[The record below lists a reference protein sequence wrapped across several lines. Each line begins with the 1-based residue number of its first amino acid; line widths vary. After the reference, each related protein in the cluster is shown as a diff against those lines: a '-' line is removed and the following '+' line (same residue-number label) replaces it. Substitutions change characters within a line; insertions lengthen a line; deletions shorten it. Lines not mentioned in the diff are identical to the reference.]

1 MPGLGRS
8 RSRGDH
14 VGVTG
19 SEHNGRTAVVT
30 GAARGIGAAAS
41 RALAGRGA
49 RVVLVARSAE
59 ELERVADGIRSEGG
73 DAVALAADLTGPDWL
88 ADLDGVAPEVDLLV
102 NNAAS
107 FAPYGP
113 LEEVS
118 AEHVRNVLEVGVES
132 ALWLTQRVMG
142 GMKERGFG
150 RIVSV
155 GSVAATH
162 GAGGQVAYATAK
174 AALAGMT
181 RTLAVEGGRS
191 GVTANLVE
199 LGLVETERVETEID
213 PVIRERLVGNTA
225 IGRAGTPEEIARV
238 IAFLCSEE
246 SAYITG
252 AVIPVSGGLGLALYP
267 EQFPEGGRPNS

>member
-1 MPGLGRS
+1 
-8 RSRGDH
+8 
-14 VGVTG
+14 
-19 SEHNGRTAVVT
+19 VT
-30 GAARGIGAAAS
+30 GAARGIGAAAA
-41 RALAGRGA
+41 RALANRGA
-49 RVVLVARSAE
+49 RVVLVARSAQ
-59 ELERVADGIRSEGG
+59 ELAGVADELRAEGG
-73 DAVALAADLTGPDWL
+73 DAVALAADLTGADWL

-118 AEHVRNVLEVGVES
+118 TEAMRAVFEVG
-132 ALWLTQRVMG
+132 ALGALGLTQHVMG

-174 AALAGMT
+174 AALVGMT

-191 GVTANLVE
+191 GVTANLLE
-199 LGLVETERVETEID
+199 LGLVETERVEAEID
-213 PVIRERLVGNTA
+213 PVTRERLIENTA
-225 IGRAGTPEEIARV
+225 VGRAGTVEEVARV

-267 EQFPEGGRPNS
+267 EQFPEGGRPSS

>member
-1 MPGLGRS
+1 M
-8 RSRGDH
+8 
-14 VGVTG
+14 
-19 SEHNGRTAVVT
+19 T
-30 GAARGIGAAAS
+30 GAARGIGAATA
-41 RALAGRGA
+41 RALGADGA

-59 ELERVADGIRSEGG
+59 DLEGVAEGIRSEGG
-73 DAVALAADLTGPDWL
+73 DAIALAADLVGADWL

-102 NNAAS
+102 HCAAS

-113 LEEVS
+113 LEEV
-118 AEHVRNVLEVGVES
+118 AVDVVRNVLEVG
-132 ALWLTQRVMG
+132 ALAALRLSQHVVG

-155 GSVAATH
+155 GSVAATY

-174 AALAGMT
+174 AALVGMT

-199 LGLVETERVETEID
+199 LGLVETERVEREID
-213 PVIRERLVGNTA
+213 PAIRERLIGSTA
-225 IGRAGTPEEIARV
+225 IGRAGTPAEVARV

-246 SAYITG
+246 SAFITG

-267 EQFPEGGRPNS
+267 EQFSEGGRPGA

>member
-1 MPGLGRS
+1 M
-8 RSRGDH
+8 
-14 VGVTG
+14 
-19 SEHNGRTAVVT
+19 EHTGRTAVVT
-30 GAARGIGAAAS
+30 GAARGIGAATA
-41 RALAGRGA
+41 RALGEDGA

-59 ELERVADGIRSEGG
+59 DLEGVAEGIRSEGG
-73 DAVALAADLTGPDWL
+73 DAIALAADLSGGDWL
-88 ADLDGVAPEVDLLV
+88 ADLDGVAPEGDLLV

-113 LEEVS
+113 LEEISPESMRAVF
-118 AEHVRNVLEVGVES
+118 EVGVEG
-132 ALWLTQRVMG
+132 ALRLTQHVMG

-155 GSVAATH
+155 GSVAATL

-174 AALAGMT
+174 AALVGMT

-191 GVTANLVE
+191 GVTANLLE
-199 LGLVETERVETEID
+199 LGLVETERVESEID
-213 PVIRERLVGNTA
+213 PVIRERLVENTA
-225 IGRAGTPEEIARV
+225 IGRAGTPDEIARV

-267 EQFPEGGRPNS
+267 EQFPEGGRPSS

>member
-1 MPGLGRS
+1 MELG
-8 RSRGDH
+8 G
-14 VGVTG
+14 
-19 SEHNGRTAVVT
+19 
-30 GAARGIGAAAS
+30 
-41 RALAGRGA
+41 
-49 RVVLVARSAE
+49 
-59 ELERVADGIRSEGG
+59 VADEIRSEGG
-73 DAVALAADLTGPDWL
+73 DAVALAADLTGADWL
-88 ADLDGVAPEVDLLV
+88 SDLDGVAPEVDLLV

-118 AEHVRNVLEVGVES
+118 AEAMHAVLEVGVLG
-132 ALWLTQRVMG
+132 ALRLTQHVMG

-181 RTLAVEGGRS
+181 RTLAIEGGRN
-191 GVTANLVE
+191 GVTANLLE

-213 PVIRERLVGNTA
+213 PVIRERLVRNTA
-225 IGRAGTPEEIARV
+225 IGRAGTPEEVARV

-252 AVIPVSGGLGLALYP
+252 AVIPVSGGLGLGLYP
-267 EQFPEGGRPNS
+267 EQLSEGGRPSS